1 MSGLPPPPASGPY
14 PGVAA
19 SGYGGYGV
27 LRPMGQFRSVRGIGL
42 AASVLLGVMVV
53 LSVIAGVA
61 FGSRVG
67 VVDDLLGGE
76 NVSFSEVDDADD
88 TVLGAAFVWALGALA
103 TGIVFIVWQ
112 YRHARNAEL
121 LGHTDGL
128 GPGWAIGGWFIP
140 CGNFVLPTL
149 QLFQASKASDP
160 HHVDP
165 SRRAPGTVG
174 TAQGSS
180 LVVLWGIAY
189 AAGNLFGGVSRWT
202 LHPDA
207 YAVAPNGLQEG
218 RDADQLSS
226 VGFFVLAIAAVLGI
240 AMVTSLTKRQSARI
254 DAVGAMTYGG
264 SAYGGYGQQP
274 HAPAPGYGQPGYGP
288 PPGYAPQAPP
298 APPAAPGWGPQ
309 PGYGQQPGP
318 APGYPPPPGTG
329 FGPPP
334 GP

>member
-19 SGYGGYGV
+19 PGYGGYGV
-27 LRPMGQFRSVRGIGL
+27 LRPMGQFRSLRGVGL
-42 AASVLLGVMVV
+42 AASVLLGLMAV
-53 LSVIAGVA
+53 LSVIAGIA
-61 FGSRVG
+61 FASRVG

-76 NVSFSEVDDADD
+76 NLSFSEVDDADD
-88 TVLGAAFVWALGALA
+88 TVLGAVGIWVLGALA

-121 LGHTDGL
+121 LGHTNGL
-128 GPGWAIGGWFIP
+128 GSGWAIGGWFIP
-140 CGNFVLPTL
+140 CGAFVLPAI
-149 QLFQASKASDP
+149 QLFQASRASDP
-160 HHVDP
+160 AHVDP
-165 SRRAPGTVG
+165 SRQAPGTVG

-180 LVVLWGIAY
+180 LVILWGIAY

-207 YAVAPNGLQEG
+207 YAVAANGLQEG

-226 VGFFVLAIAAVLGI
+226 IGFFVLAIAAILGI

-254 DAVGAMTYGG
+254 DAMGAMTYGG

-274 HAPAPGYGQPGYGP
+274 QFPAPAPGYGQPGPAPQP
-288 PPGYAPQAPP
+288 PPPQ
-298 APPAAPGWGPQ
+298 PGWGP
-309 PGYGQQPGP
+309 QPGP
-318 APGYPPPPGTG
+318 APGYPPPPGAG